1 MSEALEANPLR
12 PKHGR
17 WRILDREHE
26 RVGRWLAA
34 KTDGEWRDG
43 ATCVGL
49 ERCGQIVAA
58 VMYDQFNGASVCMH
72 VAAEGKR
79 WLNREF
85 LWYAFYYPFRQMG
98 VNVVIGLVAKE
109 NRAAV
114 RFDEH
119 LGFQLHQEI
128 PEAHPSGALLIYTMH
143 RRDCRWLKLK
153 GELH

>member
-1 MSEALEANPLR
+1 MPAVLEASRLA
-12 PKHGR
+12 KTSSF
-17 WRILDREHE
+17 RIVDREHE
-26 RVGRWLAA
+26 RVGRWLAD
-34 KTDGEWRDG
+34 KTDGEWREG

-49 ERCGQIVAA
+49 ERCGEIVAA

-85 LWYAFYYPFRQMG
+85 LWFAFYYPFVQMG

-109 NRAAV
+109 NHAA
-114 RFDEH
+114 RKFDEH
-119 LGFQLHQEI
+119 LGFVLKAEL
-128 PEAHPSGALLIYTMH
+128 PDAHPSGALLIYTM
-143 RRDCRWLKLK
+143 RKDECRWLKLK